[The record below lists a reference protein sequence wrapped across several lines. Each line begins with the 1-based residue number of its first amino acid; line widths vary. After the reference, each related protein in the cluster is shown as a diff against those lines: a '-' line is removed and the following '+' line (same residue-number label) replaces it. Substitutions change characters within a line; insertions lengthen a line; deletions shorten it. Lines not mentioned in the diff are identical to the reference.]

1 MVTKPRT
8 NTRTRKTQEVAH
20 IYDTFI
26 VGAGISG
33 LAAAIKLNE
42 AGLTN
47 FKIIE
52 KQAALVVLGVK
63 IPIRAVVVM
72 YLRLCTLTRLLQ
84 VQNGAIICTSTGNL
98 KLFRRC

>member
-47 FKIIE
+47 LKLLK
-52 KQAALVVLGVK
+52 KQAASVVLGVK

-84 VQNGAIICTSTGNL
+84 VQNGAIYLHVSR
-98 KLFRRC
+98 KS